1 VSSLACGV
9 GCLDTS
15 ITDNSCTFK
24 TQGKLFTLAL
34 LNQYSSGRYYNKTL
48 DNNTGVLFNFCDSF
62 IPPQCNDSLSYAKQ
76 EKAYAFVL
84 RRDPIKQYVECYPYS
99 SDSKTSYF

>member
-48 DNNTGVLFNFCDSF
+48 DNNTGVLFNFCDPF
-62 IPPQCNDSLSYAKQ
+62 IPPQCNDSLIYAKQ